1 MFMTA
6 QYRIGKFAYLS
17 GISAKT
23 LRFYDE
29 IGLLR
34 PAAVDART
42 RYRFYR
48 PQQLG
53 EAASIIA
60 LRELGMPLAD
70 IRNMN
75 RRGALKKDWR
85 GILGDLKKSAERTI
99 QTATQTLNWINATL
113 AEQEDSR
120 VPIPVIVKHRRSVHI
135 ASVRSIVKT
144 YGDIELSE
152 RRLLNA
158 LPRPCVGELRGVL
171 WHHCAASGGVLEG
184 EPFVALKQPLAPGLA
199 YELKLLPQ
207 ATLACAYSATDE
219 HSAAQAYEAISKWA
233 EVRGFRLAGPK
244 REIYLDQ
251 MLEIQ
256 FPIEAT

>member
-1 MFMTA
+1 MTA

-17 GISAKT
+17 GLSAKT

-34 PAAVDART
+34 PAAVDPRT
-42 RYRFYR
+42 RYRLYR

-70 IRNMN
+70 IRNMK

-85 GILGDLKKSAERTI
+85 GILGNLKKSVERTI
-99 QTATQTLNWINATL
+99 QTATQSLNWINATL
-113 AEQEDSR
+113 DEQEDNR
-120 VPIPVIVKHRRSVHI
+120 LHIPVIVKHRRSVHI

-144 YGDIELSE
+144 YGEIEQFE
-152 RRLLNA
+152 RKLLNE
-158 LPRPCVGELRGVL
+158 LPRPCLGELRGVL
-171 WHHCAASGGVLEG
+171 WHHCAASGNVLEG
-184 EPFVALKQPLAPGLA
+184 EPFVALKQPVAPGRA
-199 YELKLLPQ
+199 YELKQLPQ

-219 HSAAQAYEAISKWA
+219 VSAAQAYEAIRKWT

-256 FPIEAT
+256 FPIEPT